1 MAAVFDGN
9 DATARRQYGSTTPT
23 IGELTMALQ
32 RANFS
37 IDVMHE
43 LTPLHQPQ
51 AVAPST
57 LVVRARKLGS

>member
-1 MAAVFDGN
+1 L
-9 DATARRQYGSTTPT
+9 SPT

-32 RANFS
+32 RANFT

-43 LTPLHQPQ
+43 LTPLHQPN
-51 AVAPST
+51 AVSPST

>member
-1 MAAVFDGN
+1 VFDGN
-9 DATARRQYGSTTPT
+9 DPVARRRYGDASPT
-23 IGELTMALQ
+23 IGDLTMALQ
-32 RANFS
+32 RANFT

-43 LTPLHQPQ
+43 LTPLHQPN